1 MSRGKRY
8 DDEPKL
14 NMKKVFAVVI
24 AIVAIIMSIF
34 VIQGIISKDNTKGKI
49 SSESYFTIYKN
60 EKYGVINSN
69 GDVIVDPAYKELIII
84 PNNKKDVFIC
94 TYDVDYDSG
103 VYKTKALN
111 SKNEEIFTEYSN
123 IEALANND
131 INNNIW
137 YEDNCLKVQK
147 DGKYGLINLDGKVL
161 LEPQYEDIAALD
173 GVKNSLKIKKDG
185 KIGIADKDGKIII
198 EPKYLDITNLGKD
211 NKSGFIVK
219 DQNEKYGVID
229 YSANKVLESKYNS
242 VEKISGDNLYVVKED
257 GKTKVIKQD
266 GTDYITEGFDKIK
279 TILSSAKDG
288 VIFSKDGKYGVMKE
302 NNEIVIEPVYEDL
315 IKAQNTTLIAK
326 KDGKYGVIDFSRNQK
341 ILFDYTSIKYDE
353 VADIF
358 ITENS
363 SYINTIINS
372 VYETK
377 LSGILIKIDTEKGY
391 MKLRVGDEYK
401 YFNFKFEEKPV
412 TDILVSNTL
421 FLSKKDGKYGFVD
434 KNGKVVVDYIYDDAT
449 DQNSSGFCA
458 VKKDGKWGSIDIKGK
473 VIQEPTYNLDDY
485 LEVDFVGKWH
495 LGKDINMNCY
505 NQE

>member
-401 YFNFKFEEKPV
+401 YFNFKLNF
-412 TDILVSNTL
+412 
-421 FLSKKDGKYGFVD
+421 
-434 KNGKVVVDYIYDDAT
+434 
-449 DQNSSGFCA
+449 
-458 VKKDGKWGSIDIKGK
+458 IK
-473 VIQEPTYNLDDY
+473 
-485 LEVDFVGKWH
+485 
-495 LGKDINMNCY
+495 
-505 NQE
+505 